1 MNLNKNFVSVQYI
14 EMMIVIYLGDET
26 DIHIF
31 KTVVLQLASMFVKL
45 ITTSAIY
52 IVTVLKNTAPLSL
65 VPPKQSLSC
74 HILQLWPSS
83 SKYYTLQFLKK
94 LKKLMTSMV

>member
-1 MNLNKNFVSVQYI
+1 MNLSKNFVCVQYI
-14 EMMIVIYLGDET
+14 EMMIVIYLGAET

-31 KTVVLQLASMFVKL
+31 KTVVLQASMFVKL

-52 IVTVLKNTAPLSL
+52 IVTVLNTAPLSL

-83 SKYYTLQFLKK
+83 RKYYTLQ
-94 LKKLMTSMV
+94 

>member
-1 MNLNKNFVSVQYI
+1 MNLSKNFVSVQFI
-14 EMMIVIYLGDET
+14 EMMIVIHLGAEKDN
-26 DIHIF
+26 HIF

-52 IVTVLKNTAPLSL
+52 IVTVLNRAPLSL

>member
-1 MNLNKNFVSVQYI
+1 MNLSKNFVSVQFI
-14 EMMIVIYLGDET
+14 EMMIVIHLGAEKDN
-26 DIHIF
+26 HIF

-52 IVTVLKNTAPLSL
+52 IVTVLNTAPLSL